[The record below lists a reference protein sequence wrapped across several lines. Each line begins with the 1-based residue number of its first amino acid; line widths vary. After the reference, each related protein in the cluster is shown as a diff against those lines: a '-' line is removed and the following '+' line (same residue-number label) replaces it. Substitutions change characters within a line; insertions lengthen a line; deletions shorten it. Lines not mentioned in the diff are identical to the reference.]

1 MQNRSINKVKIL
13 EIAEK
18 LGLEMGKFTK
28 DMKLPDIESLIVRDV
43 RNGRQV
49 GVRGTPAIFVN
60 GKILKNR
67 SLGGFNQMIEA
78 ELKKDKLEN

>member
-1 MQNRSINKVKIL
+1 
-13 EIAEK
+13 
-18 LGLEMGKFTK
+18 MGKLTK
-28 DMKLPDIESLIVRDV
+28 DMKLRDIAILIARDV

-49 GVRGTPAIFVN
+49 GVRGTPAVYVN

-67 SLGGFNQMIEA
+67 SLRGLNQMIEA